1 MITLSKEEFEAFVP
15 QNNNVLVKVKDGN
28 DKVVLSDGTELFI
41 DTTFEKVKHA
51 VTTGTVAKLPEKLV
65 FDMSV
70 PPRSYMEWETDI
82 EACIG
87 DEVIF
92 DYLITLECLEDPTE
106 PIIMCDGQA
115 YFPVPYHCLYVA
127 KRFKPDGWAVD
138 LMYKP
143 AELSIKEWLKKVE
156 TEEGY
161 AESINATKLPAHT
174 KIIPLNGYCIL
185 EQLSHDQGDFLPD
198 DLRLK
203 TVGNAARI
211 KYLGKPNA
219 SYKQKPYSDKMEVKS
234 GDIVYM
240 ERNCDIPL
248 EYDLHASLEG
258 NKLFYVCQRRF
269 FNMLV
274 PDKYELTEKGIQI

>member
-127 KRFKPDGWAVD
+127 KRERDFH
-138 LMYKP
+138 
-143 AELSIKEWLKKVE
+143 
-156 TEEGY
+156 
-161 AESINATKLPAHT
+161 ESDTCEADRFP
-174 KIIPLNGYCIL
+174 IIPLNGYCIL
-185 EQLSHDQGDFLPD
+185 EQLSQDQGDFLPD

-211 KYLGKPNA
+211 KYLGRPNR
-219 SYKQKPYSDKMEVKS
+219 SYKQPAYSDKMDVNS